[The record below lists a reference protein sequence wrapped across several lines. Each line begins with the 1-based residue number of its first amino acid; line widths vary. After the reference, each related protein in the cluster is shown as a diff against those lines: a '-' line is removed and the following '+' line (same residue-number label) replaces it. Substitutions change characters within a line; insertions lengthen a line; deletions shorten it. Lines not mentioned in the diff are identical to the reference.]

1 MAEKSQALS
10 VGDLMVYPKFGV
22 ARVSDIL
29 TMTIMGETHQFYE
42 LHTLA
47 TNTKMKIPIGNV
59 DEVRLRPLIN
69 PKQVEEIYDL
79 LRIRDV
85 EIDMQAWNRRQR
97 AYGIEINSGD
107 AYRIAEVI
115 RDVNMLRTRK
125 TLSSGEKGML
135 EIAKRLLV
143 QEIGLV
149 KDQEPEKVDA
159 EIDQI
164 FEV

>member
-1 MAEKSQALS
+1 MAESKELEI
-10 VGDLMVYPKFGV
+10 GDLMVYPKFGV
-22 ARVSDIL
+22 AKVGGML
-29 TMTIMGETHQFYE
+29 TMTILGETQDFYE

-47 TNTKMKIPIGNV
+47 TNTKMKIPVGNIE
-59 DEVRLRPLIN
+59 EVRLRPLI
-69 PKQVEEIYDL
+69 KAEQVEEIYDL

-115 RDVNMLRTRK
+115 RDVNLLRTRK
-125 TLSSGEKGML
+125 ALSSGEKGML

-149 KDQEPEKVDA
+149 RDQDPEKVSA

-164 FEV
+164 FEI